1 MSSTV
6 GSRDELI
13 ADLSA
18 AVAPGAPE
26 RLFVVF
32 RIEGF
37 DHFTRRYGDGP
48 PDALISHV
56 LRCLPPAS
64 GPFEFYYRPRKD
76 ELCGLVSGCLDGVEG
91 GLFEAANAVYEI
103 LGRSGISLDF
113 GTALLPE
120 EASDPTAALALA
132 DGRMTGGPLA
142 RDLEVPAS
150 SPLVEDAGLL
160 AF

>member
-1 MSSTV
+1 MSFTI
-6 GSRDELI
+6 GTRDELI
-13 ADLSA
+13 ADLST
-18 AVAPGAPE
+18 AVAPGEPE

-37 DHFTRRYGDGP
+37 DQFTNRYGAGAP
-48 PDALISHV
+48 AALVAHV

-76 ELCGLVSGCLDGVEG
+76 ELCALISGDLDGVEP

-103 LGRSGISLDF
+103 LGSTGISLDF
-113 GTALLPE
+113 GTAFLPA
-120 EASDPTAALALA
+120 EARDPTAALALA

-142 RDLEVPAS
+142 RDPEAPSSTAS
-150 SPLVEDAGLL
+150 PNIL
-160 AF
+160 ASRS